1 VLQEFMRV
9 LDRVRMWKG
18 IPQSKPDFAVVCVL
32 CQRFS
37 IIQPPRAN
45 QALFQNELHRSL
57 TIEFDTRF
65 LHFAVRQQPDERFVV
80 EVDYLDTIA
89 PWIVKIATK
98 RWLKFELVFLCEFLP
113 DFLKLRLI
121 TNHDPEMPRV
131 CALNFFDLKNR
142 EELVLA
148 QFEESVTLT
157 ATHLFE
163 IENILVKGHRLLNVI
178 HLDRDMIASIHLHA
192 HISP

>member
-1 VLQEFMRV
+1 
-9 LDRVRMWKG
+9 MWKG
-18 IPQSKPDFAVVCVL
+18 IPQREPNFAVVRVL
-32 CQRFS
+32 RQRFG

-57 TIEFDTRF
+57 TLEFDTRF

-98 RWLKFELVFLCEFLP
+98 WRLKFEFVFLCEFLP
-113 DFLKLRLI
+113 DFLELRFI
-121 TNHDPEMPRV
+121 TNHDPEMPHV
-131 CALNFFDLKNR
+131 CALNLFDFKNR

-148 QFEESVTLT
+148 QFEKCIAL
-157 ATHLFE
+157 AAAHLFE
-163 IENILVKGHRLLNVI
+163 IENIFVKGRRLLDVI
-178 HLDRDMIASIHLHA
+178 NLDRDMIASIHLHA
-192 HISP
+192 HLSA